1 MLELIGVEGEWD
13 VGAIGVEGKQG
24 VGTNWCRR
32 RIGCWN
38 QLVVEGEQGVG
49 TNWCRRGKKVL

>member
-13 VGAIGVEGKQG
+13 VGAIGVEGKQS

-38 QLVVEGEQGVG
+38 QLVVEGEQSLG
-49 TNWCRRGKKVL
+49 TN